1 MRSLHGKY
9 LAALLT
15 VLSLLGAC
23 TDTKS
28 VPLERRSNTTTSSVP
43 DGWVVEDDPE
53 WLYEIAHPSSWRL
66 GPLLVS
72 HGDIRQ
78 WEMLSLGT
86 YELRPGSKK
95 CPHMPAN
102 ALNDLGPQDAFLSIQ
117 EPEYIQGFPPRPSGF
132 TPDFTTRSVNSNE
145 LSIFR
150 CVDARQDFHFATIT
164 FEDRGRNFVAL
175 LALGLS
181 ASEATRIDL
190 LTVLGSLQVR

>member
-1 MRSLHGKY
+1 MRRLHGKY
-9 LAALLT
+9 MAALLT
-15 VLSLLGAC
+15 ALSLLGAC

-28 VPLERRSNTTTSSVP
+28 GPLEKRSNTTASSVA

-95 CPHMPAN
+95 CPHIPAN
-102 ALNDLGPQDAFLSIQ
+102 ALNDLGPEDAFLWIQ
-117 EPEYIQGFPPRPSGF
+117 EPEYLDGFPPRPPTF
-132 TPDFTTRSVNSNE
+132 APDFTTRSDHSNE

-150 CVDARQDFHFATIT
+150 CVDGRRDFRFSTIA
-164 FEDRGRNFVAL
+164 FEDRGRNFFAL
-175 LALGLS
+175 LALGLQ
-181 ASEATRIDL
+181 ASETTRRDL
-190 LTVLGSLQVR
+190 VSVLNSLRIR